1 MTDYKNLS
9 KSAFNVQANTYD
21 VDKNGKHARG
31 QYKYVLNE
39 LQQLD
44 FQKILDKKH
53 YRKIFFCATLW
64 T

>member
-39 LQQLD
+39 LQQ
-44 FQKILDKKH
+44 
-53 YRKIFFCATLW
+53 
-64 T
+64 

>member
-21 VDKNGKHARG
+21 VDKTGKHARG

-44 FQKILDKKH
+44 FQKNLRCWMWYRGNIKKH
-53 YRKIFFCATLW
+53 
-64 T
+64 